1 MKKLLVLLSS
11 SIFFSLTT
19 LSIYVLNS
27 KNNINQVPSF
37 VLKQKEQKEETDLS
51 KIFDWAYVSIKDR
64 TIDTKAKVINAIKL
78 KYSSV
83 DVSQLE
89 IEIKTY
95 PSDGGVDVIITPKK
109 PSSKYINSAKIPCYS
124 KEDIKNKLKQLK
136 LDTPINVEINDV
148 NSIFNALKD
157 KGLSNQF
164 EVDFKIKEIKENSAI
179 FSSTEVGDF
188 YGEVEIKFNSNR
200 LTLNSIIRDSKLQ
213 VEKLKNDEIIKTL
226 INKYPTLKEA
236 NLSIV
241 INEQNK
247 NITIK
252 TNNRVKFDGAVVLSY
267 DLIIK
272 KPMPILKQSES
283 IIETPPKSKNK
294 KEQLEPKSTPKS
306 LMLEEKTNKF
316 SESEIPSDKPK
327 DSPDK
332 SSISKIKSNEGKTIS
347 SKPHISDKSLNEA
360 ELESQSKTLINSP
373 HSQNLAKTPKES
385 KIDNDINSNTSVIDK
400 SKSSSITNSKIL
412 QIPNKKLSNSNKDSK
427 PSGSKTGVI
436 VGSTLGVSSI
446 VASGAAGS
454 WFYFKKRK

>member
-27 KNNINQVPSF
+27 KNNVNQVPSF
-37 VLKQKEQKEETDLS
+37 VLKQKEQNEETDLS

-136 LDTPINVEINDV
+136 LNTPINVEINDV

-213 VEKLKNDEIIKTL
+213 VEKLKNDEITKTL
-226 INKYPTLKEA
+226 ITKYPKLKEA
-236 NLSIV
+236 KLSTLV
-241 INEQNK
+241 NEQNK
-247 NITIK
+247 TITVI
-252 TNNRVKFDGAVVLSY
+252 TNNKAKFDGTISLSY
-267 DLIIK
+267 ELITK
-272 KPMPILKQSES
+272 EPMHIPNQSEP
-283 IIETPPKSKNK
+283 IIGISSKPKIKN
-294 KEQLEPKSTPKS
+294 EQLESITVPKTPVLK
-306 LMLEEKTNKF
+306 EKTNEF
-316 SESEIPSDKPK
+316 SKLKMLPDKPN
-327 DSPDK
+327 DSPNK

-347 SKPHISDKSLNEA
+347 SKPHMSDKSLNEA
-360 ELESQSKTLINSP
+360 ELESQSKPLINSP
-373 HSQNLAKTPKES
+373 HSKNLAKTPKES
-385 KIDNDINSNTSVIDK
+385 KIDKDVNSNTSVIDK
-400 SKSSSITNSKIL
+400 SKSSSTTNSKIL

-427 PSGSKTGVI
+427 SSGSKTGVI

-446 VASGAAGS
+446 VGIGATGS